1 MNKYRLLQGDCLE
14 LMRKMPDKSIDMVIT
29 SPPYFGLRDYG
40 NEKEIGKELT
50 YKEYLQNLIAIFNE
64 VYRILKDSGSCWI
77 NINDVYA
84 QNNKEIKKQSLLCIP
99 DRLKIAMVEA
109 GYICRNEII
118 WHKPNAMP
126 SSAKT
131 RFNNDYEKL
140 YFFTKN
146 NDYYFKTQYEPLKSK
161 LPKAHRKTKRA
172 EISKYTDE
180 RQEASV
186 RAGMNK
192 KRGEK
197 LIALRKNLPEQLKFV
212 EFMRSSTT
220 INLIVENTDI
230 KKTTIEHWF
239 RKDKSGF
246 AYPSVED
253 WNKIK
258 WLIDDW
264 SDEFKQ
270 IDKQLTDITY
280 ETDDILKNVN
290 NKRNKRAVWSIN
302 TKPFKGYHYAPY
314 PEELIVTPILA
325 CCPENGTVLDPF
337 MGSGT
342 TGVVCEK
349 YNRNFI
355 GMELNENYFNIAK
368 ERIEDATKKITK
380 NSDFN

>member
-1 MNKYRLLQGDCLE
+1 MIDLKCGDCLE
-14 LMRKMPDKSIDMVIT
+14 VIKSLPSKSVDMIIT

-40 NEKEIGKELT
+40 SDKEIGKET
-50 YKEYLQNLIAIFNE
+50 NYQEYLQNLILIFVE
-64 VYRILKDSGSCWI
+64 AQRVLKDSGSCWV

-84 QNNKEIKKQSLLCIP
+84 TNNKDIKKQSLLCIP

-146 NDYYFKTQYEPLKSK
+146 SDYYFKTQYEPLKSK
-161 LPKAHRKTKRA
+161 LPKAQHKTKRV

-180 RQEASV
+180 QQEAAV
-186 RAGMNK
+186 RAGMNR
-192 KRGEK
+192 KRGER
-197 LIALRKNLPEQLKFV
+197 LIALRKDLPQQLEFV
-212 EFMRSSTT
+212 EFIRSRAN
-220 INLIVENTDI
+220 IDLIAEHTDI
-230 KKTTIEHWF
+230 KRTTIEHWF

-246 AYPSVED
+246 AYPSIED
-253 WNKIK
+253 WNNVK
-258 WLIDDW
+258 WLLNDWSEEFKKIDD
-264 SDEFKQ
+264 
-270 IDKQLTDITY
+270 QLTNVTY

-290 NKRNKRAVWSIN
+290 NGRIKRAVWSIC
-302 TKPFKGYHYAPY
+302 TKPFKGSHFAPY

-342 TGVVCEK
+342 TGVVCKK

-355 GMELNENYFNIAK
+355 GIDINAKYIEVAK
-368 ERIEDATKKITK
+368 ERISNVSKRSKGA
-380 NSDFN
+380 